1 LLTNILTDNSLA
13 DWIVAGSIFVATV
26 VVVKMTVAVVASKIA
41 SVAARTE
48 TELDDVIVRCLQNVK
63 LISVLGLGLYLA
75 SLSLILP
82 SGLNVFLQSALI
94 LILLFQGGL
103 WSNALLDHILMAWA
117 EDKFRK
123 DPTITTA
130 LGSIGFL
137 TRCGVWSIFLMLAL
151 GNIGVDVG
159 PLVASLG
166 IGGIAFALALQNVL
180 GDLFGSFTIV
190 FDKPFVV
197 GDYIEIGGFE
207 GTVRTVGLK
216 STRIEALS
224 GEQLVLANSDLLSGR
239 IRNFNRRDR
248 RRVNFIVTVT
258 YDTPSEK
265 IQRIP
270 EIIQGVIDAEE
281 KAVYDRSFLKRLGD
295 YGIDFEVVY
304 YIKAPDLGSFGVVNH
319 NINMEILKRFAIE
332 EIGFARR
339 APAVT
344 A

>member
-1 LLTNILTDNSLA
+1 MLTNILIDNSPT
-13 DWIVAGSIFVATV
+13 DWIVAVSIFVATV
-26 VVVKMTVAVVASKIA
+26 VVVKMTVALVTSKIA
-41 SVAARTE
+41 LVAARTQ
-48 TELDDVIVRCLQNVK
+48 TELDDVIGRCLQNVK

-82 SGLNVFLQSALI
+82 SGLNVFLQSTLI

-103 WSNALLDHILMAWA
+103 WSNALLDHLLTTWA
-117 EDKFRK
+117 EEKFRD
-123 DPTITTA
+123 DPAITTA

-137 TRCGVWSIFLMLAL
+137 TRCGVWSLFLMLAL
-151 GNIGVDVG
+151 GNVGVDVG

-207 GTVRTVGLK
+207 GTVRNVGLK
-216 STRIEALS
+216 STRIEAIS

-270 EIIQGVIDAEE
+270 EIIQGVIDAEN
-281 KAVYDRSFLKRLGD
+281 KAVYDRSFLKKLGD

-319 NINMEILKRFAIE
+319 NINMGILKRFATE
-332 EIGFARR
+332 EIGFAQRV
-339 APAVT
+339 PAVT